1 MRLLDLY
8 LKGGFI
14 MHLISVTL
22 VLMIYVVIEKL
33 LVLRRARANV
43 KEFIINV
50 KAMIKS
56 GNIPEII
63 DYCNSYN
70 TPISRIFK
78 QGLLKHN
85 LGDEKIREAIEMAG
99 RSEVFLLEKR
109 LNLLATIAGIAPLLG
124 FLGTV
129 TGMINAF
136 MTIQALG
143 GVVSPSDLAGGI
155 WEALLTTA
163 YGLIVGIPAYVFY
176 NYFVTRINR
185 LVHEIEV
192 AATEFIEIL
201 SSEEF
206 KNQLKVGK

>member
-1 MRLLDLY
+1 MH
-8 LKGGFI
+8 FI
-14 MHLISVTL
+14 TL
-22 VLMIYVVIEKL
+22 SFVIMVYVVIEKF
-33 LVLRRARANV
+33 LVLRKARANV
-43 KEFIINV
+43 KEFIINI
-50 KAMIKS
+50 KGLIKS

-63 DYCNSYN
+63 DYCNTHN

-78 QGLLKHN
+78 QGLLKHGF
-85 LGDEKIREAIEMAG
+85 GDEKVREAIEMAG
-99 RSEVFLLEKR
+99 RGEIFELEKR
-109 LNLLATIAGIAPLLG
+109 LNILATIAGVAPLLG

-163 YGLIVGIPAYVFY
+163 YGLIIGIPAYAFY
-176 NYFVTRINR
+176 NYFVTKINR
-185 LVHEIEV
+185 LVNEIEI
-192 AATEFIEIL
+192 ATTEFIDIL

-206 KNQLKVGK
+206 KNQLSSGK

>member
-14 MHLISVTL
+14 MHLISVL
-22 VLMIYVVIEKL
+22 FVVMIYVAIEKL
-33 LVLRRARANV
+33 LVLRRAKANV
-43 KEFIINV
+43 KEFIFNI
-50 KAMIKS
+50 KALIKS
-56 GNIPEII
+56 GNIADILE
-63 DYCNSYN
+63 YCNSHN

-78 QGLLKHN
+78 QGLLKQSF
-85 LGDEKIREAIEMAG
+85 GAEKVREAIEMAG
-99 RSEVFLLEKR
+99 RTEIFTLEKR
-109 LNLLATIAGIAPLLG
+109 LNMLATIAGVAPLLG

-163 YGLIVGIPAYVFY
+163 YGLIVGIPAYGLY
-176 NYFVTRINR
+176 NYFVSKINR
-185 LVHEIEV
+185 LIHEIEV
-192 AATEFIEIL
+192 GATEFIDIL
-201 SSEEF
+201 NSEEF
-206 KNQLKVGK
+206 KNQLKLEK

>member
-1 MRLLDLY
+1 MRILDLY

-14 MHLISVTL
+14 MHLISL
-22 VLMIYVVIEKL
+22 LFILMIYVVIEKF
-33 LVLRRARANV
+33 LVLKRARANV
-43 KEFIINV
+43 KEFIISV
-50 KAMIKS
+50 KSLLKTGS
-56 GNIPEII
+56 IPEII
-63 DYCNSYN
+63 DYCNSHN

-85 LGDEKIREAIEMAG
+85 FGDEKIREAIEIAG
-99 RSEVFLLEKR
+99 KSEIFLLEKR
-109 LNLLATIAGIAPLLG
+109 LNVLATISGIAPLLG

-143 GVVSPSDLAGGI
+143 GIVSPSDLAGGI

-163 YGLIVGIPAYVFY
+163 YGLIVGIPAYGFY
-176 NYFVTRINR
+176 NYFVTKINR

-192 AATEFIEIL
+192 AVTEFIGIL

-206 KNQLKVGK
+206 KNQIKVGK

>member
-8 LKGGFI
+8 LKGGFV
-14 MHLISVTL
+14 MHLISVLL
-22 VLMIYVVIEKL
+22 VLMIYVVIEKF
-33 LVLRRARANV
+33 LVLRKARANV

-50 KAMIKS
+50 KSLLKT

-63 DYCNSYN
+63 DYCNSHN

-85 LGDEKIREAIEMAG
+85 FGDEKIREAIEMAG

-109 LNLLATIAGIAPLLG
+109 LNLLATVAGVAPLLG

-163 YGLIVGIPAYVFY
+163 YGLIVGIPAYGLY
-176 NYFVTRINR
+176 NYFVTKINR

-192 AATEFIEIL
+192 AATEFVEIL

-206 KNQLKVGK
+206 KNQVKVGK

>member
-8 LKGGFI
+8 LKGGFV
-14 MHLISVTL
+14 MHLISVL
-22 VLMIYVVIEKL
+22 FVLMIYVAIEKF
-33 LVLRRARANV
+33 LVLRKARVNV
-43 KEFIINV
+43 KEFIISV
-50 KAMIKS
+50 KSLLKT

-63 DYCNSYN
+63 DYCNSHN

-78 QGLLKHN
+78 HGLLKHN
-85 LGDEKIREAIEMAG
+85 FGDEKIREAIEMAG
-99 RSEVFLLEKR
+99 RSEIFLLEKR
-109 LNLLATIAGIAPLLG
+109 LDLLATVAGVAPLLG

-163 YGLIVGIPAYVFY
+163 YGLMVGIPAYGLY
-176 NYFVTRINR
+176 NYFVTKINR
-185 LVHEIEV
+185 LVHEIEI

-206 KNQLKVGK
+206 KNQVKVGK

>member
-1 MRLLDLY
+1 
-8 LKGGFI
+8 
-14 MHLISVTL
+14 
-22 VLMIYVVIEKL
+22 
-33 LVLRRARANV
+33 LRKARANV

-50 KAMIKS
+50 KSLLKT

-63 DYCNSYN
+63 DYCNSHN

-78 QGLLKHN
+78 HGLLKHN
-85 LGDEKIREAIEMAG
+85 LGNEKIREAIEMAG

-109 LNLLATIAGIAPLLG
+109 LNLLATVAGVAPLLG

-163 YGLIVGIPAYVFY
+163 YGLIVGIPAYGLY
-176 NYFVTRINR
+176 NYFVTKINR

-192 AATEFIEIL
+192 AATEFVEIL

-206 KNQLKVGK
+206 KNQIKVEK

>member
-1 MRLLDLY
+1 
-8 LKGGFI
+8 

>member
-1 MRLLDLY
+1 
-8 LKGGFI
+8 
-14 MHLISVTL
+14 MHLISISL

-33 LVLRRARANV
+33 LVLKKAKANV
-43 KEFIINV
+43 KEFVLSV
-50 KAMIKS
+50 KSLLKS

-63 DYCNSYN
+63 DYCNSQN

-85 LGDEKIREAIEMAG
+85 YGDDKIREAIEMAG

-109 LNLLATIAGIAPLLG
+109 LNILATIAGIAPLLG

-143 GVVSPSDLAGGI
+143 GIVSPSDLAGGI

-163 YGLIVGIPAYVFY
+163 YGLIVGIPAYGLY
-176 NYFVTRINR
+176 NYFVSRINR
-185 LVHEIEV
+185 LIHEIEV
-192 AATEFIEIL
+192 AATEFIDIL
-201 SSEEF
+201 SSDEF
-206 KNQLKVGK
+206 KNRLGAGR

>member
-1 MRLLDLY
+1 
-8 LKGGFI
+8 
-14 MHLISVTL
+14 MHLISISL
-22 VLMIYVVIEKL
+22 VVMIYVVIEKL
-33 LVLRRARANV
+33 LVLKKAKANV
-43 KEFIINV
+43 KEFVLSV
-50 KAMIKS
+50 KSLLKS

-63 DYCNSYN
+63 DYCNSQN

-85 LGDEKIREAIEMAG
+85 YGDDKIREAIEMAG

-109 LNLLATIAGIAPLLG
+109 LNILATIAGIAPLLG

-143 GVVSPSDLAGGI
+143 GIVSPSDLAGGI

-163 YGLIVGIPAYVFY
+163 YGLIVGIPAYGLY
-176 NYFVTRINR
+176 NYFVSRINR
-185 LVHEIEV
+185 LIHEIEV
-192 AATEFIEIL
+192 AATEFIDIL
-201 SSEEF
+201 SSDEF
-206 KNQLKVGK
+206 KNRLGAGR

>member
-8 LKGGFI
+8 LKGGLI
-14 MHLISVTL
+14 MHLISISFIV
-22 VLMIYVVIEKL
+22 MIYVTIEKIL
-33 LVLRRARANV
+33 MLKRAKANV
-43 KEFIINV
+43 RDFIASV
-50 KAMIKS
+50 KGLIKS

-78 QGLLKHN
+78 QGLLKIG
-85 LGDEKIREAIEMAG
+85 LGDERVREAIEMAG
-99 RSEVFLLEKR
+99 RGEVFMLEKK
-109 LNLLATIAGIAPLLG
+109 LSILATIAGIAPLLG

-136 MTIQALG
+136 MTIQSLG
-143 GVVSPSDLAGGI
+143 GVVSPSDLAGGV

-163 YGLIVGIPAYVFY
+163 YGLMVGIPAYGLY

-185 LVHEIEV
+185 LVYEIEN
-192 AATEFIEIL
+192 ATFEFIDILGSDEI
-201 SSEEF
+201 
-206 KNQLKVGK
+206 KNQLRS